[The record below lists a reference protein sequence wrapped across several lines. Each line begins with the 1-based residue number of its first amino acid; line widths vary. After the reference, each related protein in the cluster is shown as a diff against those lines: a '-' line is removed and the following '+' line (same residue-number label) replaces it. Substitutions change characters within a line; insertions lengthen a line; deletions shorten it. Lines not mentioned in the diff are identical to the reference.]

1 LVTISISHISPPLS
15 IPHDEKPHETR
26 RFVATA
32 RTFHHGW
39 TDNQTMSD
47 ALPAFD
53 YQRLDAFKVAR
64 ETLRLGDA
72 LARRL
77 PRGYAT
83 LQDQLR
89 RALLSAYL
97 GIAEASS
104 RQGAD
109 RLCRFRCARGEACEA
124 AAALEGVLILNLA
137 PEAEILTLLN
147 LLDRLCAM
155 LTRLAHMGDRP
166 SGSAQIG
173 QRERSR

>member
-1 LVTISISHISPPLS
+1 LS
-15 IPHDEKPHETR
+15 IPHDEKTHKPR
-26 RFVATA
+26 RFREGT
-32 RTFHHGW
+32 HL
-39 TDNQTMSD
+39 QTEAADKQGMSA

-64 ETLRLGDA
+64 EALRLGDA

-83 LQDQLR
+83 IQDQHR

-109 RLCRFRCARGEACEA
+109 RLCRFRCARGEACEPRPRWRA
-124 AAALEGVLILNLA
+124 CWFSTSPRG
-137 PEAEILTLLN
+137 
-147 LLDRLCAM
+147 
-155 LTRLAHMGDRP
+155 GDP
-166 SGSAQIG
+166 DPAGSA
-173 QRERSR
+173 